1 MSFQICSL
9 LLAVGFLGL
18 LQFCFNLTAT
28 KKVSVKKHN
37 FLYRFLDF
45 MFSTEAW
52 SIYLVSNLQDSPSL
66 ALRLYIIWVCGILVN
81 PSLYFFIIKNALTII
96 IQVMQFKILY
106 SEYKEL
112 KSDARSRLK
121 NAEPY
126 KLQLVVAKANKLI
139 NVAPAKTNKVLVA

>member
-1 MSFQICSL
+1 
-9 LLAVGFLGL
+9 
-18 LQFCFNLTAT
+18 
-28 KKVSVKKHN
+28 
-37 FLYRFLDF
+37 

-66 ALRLYIIWVCGILVN
+66 ILRVYIIWVCGILVN

-96 IQVMQFKILY
+96 IQIMQFKILY

-121 NAEPY
+121 NTEPY
-126 KLQLVVAKANKLI
+126 KLQVVVASKII
-139 NVAPAKTNKVLVA
+139 NVTPAKTNKVSIA